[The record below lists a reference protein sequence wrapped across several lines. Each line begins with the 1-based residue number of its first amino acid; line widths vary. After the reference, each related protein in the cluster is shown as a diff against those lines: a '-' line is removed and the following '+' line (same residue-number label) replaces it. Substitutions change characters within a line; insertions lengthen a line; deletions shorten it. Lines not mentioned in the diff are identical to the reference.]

1 VSGRL
6 WLRAWQQLTFLMCMV
21 GLTPLAFF
29 WENTLDPNPTLR
41 DQNTTAR
48 LMDRA
53 SAPIIGGGGGGVVVV
68 RFRTALPA
76 LPPPYPSL
84 AGESREYASSRSVL
98 GCLVSNFVL
107 HKYASSLGVSL
118 VLCTPVL
125 TPL

>member
-1 VSGRL
+1 MSGRL

-53 SAPIIGGGGGGVVVV
+53 SAPIIGGGGGGGGRQISNRSPRPSPPLPLPGWRVERV
-68 RFRTALPA
+68 RLFT
-76 LPPPYPSL
+76 
-84 AGESREYASSRSVL
+84 
-98 GCLVSNFVL
+98 
-107 HKYASSLGVSL
+107 
-118 VLCTPVL
+118 
-125 TPL
+125 